1 MKTGILKAVASSII
15 FLILPLQSSYG
26 EFTPSTDSFQGQRSN
41 DRLKVVSTTSLI
53 GNIVKKIG
61 GEKVQVVT
69 IVPEGQCPGH
79 FDIRPGDVKVLEEAR
94 LLLEHGFEGELFIE
108 DMLNLVEN
116 KNLQRM
122 ILNENRNWMVPEI
135 QLQAVDKIVDVLCR
149 IKPECENI
157 FLKNAGDYKRAVK
170 NLARDI
176 RLKAKELKVG
186 KVTVASSEMQS
197 EFVDWLGFNIAV
209 IYGRP
214 ENFNP
219 VMLKEMIE
227 KGKSEEVK
235 LVIDNLQS
243 GAKAGIP
250 LAEEIG
256 CPHLVLTNFPLE
268 YEGSVSYLKSL
279 KENASKLFQ
288 AVVHLD
294 LP

>member
-1 MKTGILKAVASSII
+1 MKTGILKAVVPSII
-15 FLILPLQSSYG
+15 FLIWQLPSSYG
-26 EFTPSTDSFQGQRSN
+26 EFALSTDPFQGQKST
-41 DRLKVVSTTSLI
+41 DKLKVVSTTSLI
-53 GNIVKKIG
+53 GNIVEKIG

-69 IVPEGQCPGH
+69 IVPGGQCPGH
-79 FDIRPGDVKVLEEAR
+79 FDISPGDVRVLEESQ
-94 LLLEHGFEGELFIE
+94 LLLEHGFEGELFIK

-116 KNLQRM
+116 NNLQR
-122 ILNENRNWMVPEI
+122 ITLNEKGSWMIPEI

-149 IKPECENI
+149 IQPECETI
-157 FLKNAGDYKRAVK
+157 FRKNAGDYKKAVK

-176 RLKAKELKVG
+176 RLKAKKLKVG

-214 ENFNP
+214 DNFHP

-227 KGKSEEVK
+227 KGKREEVK

-268 YEGSVSYLKSL
+268 YEGSVSYLRSL
-279 KENASKLFQ
+279 QENAAKLFQ
-288 AVVHLD
+288 AVGHL
-294 LP
+294 P